1 VSRDP
6 RRLCQIIQSA
16 LPAILD
22 DFAAFDPTRKL
33 IIVETDRST
42 EKQQQD
48 YAQGR
53 SQRDGVHLLSMH
65 QVQELHGEMAAH
77 AVDFGVIV
85 RGKYATDRGSYEP
98 LMVIVERHGLRSG
111 MDWDGN
117 GVMDVKQNPKAFVD
131 GPHAECHGNTLTGVV
146 DRTRVVRA

>member
-1 VSRDP
+1 MLPWPSSQGRGVSRDE
-6 RRLCQIIQSA
+6 RTLCSIIRSA
-16 LPAILD
+16 LPAIMD
-22 DFAAFDPTRKL
+22 DFSAFDPTRRL

-53 SQRDGVHLLSMH
+53 TQRDGVHLLSMH

-85 RGKYATDRGSYEP
+85 NGTYAQDRGSYEP
-98 LMVIVERHGLRSG
+98 LMTIADIIERKR
-111 MDWDGN
+111 
-117 GVMDVKQNPKAFVD
+117 
-131 GPHAECHGNTLTGVV
+131 
-146 DRTRVVRA
+146 